1 MHTSNTLIDL
11 FTRHKVA
18 CNLTMLMMVLSGLW
32 ASTRINTQL
41 DPSVDW
47 PTIFIEAQWPG
58 ASAEDVEQL
67 IVVPVEQQLRSLTHL
82 LEMHSTSRSGSARIM
97 LEFSFDADMS
107 RALDMVNDRIGQIRN
122 LPPDMERLQARRGAN
137 YENIATLIVS
147 GGRSASEL
155 TPMARRFE
163 RELYARGVDRI
174 DFFGL
179 PEHELAIQVSSSTL
193 QQLDTTLDALAVEIG
208 QRSADTPAGV
218 VGRSQGEMQLR
229 GLDQRRDV
237 QQFAAMEIS
246 DDFGRLIRVS
256 DIATVEKRPRPDG
269 PVLMR
274 AGNPAIEMRLYRIS
288 DSDAID
294 TARALN
300 SWLDETRANLPAGV
314 EIHVYEEVWVLL
326 KQQLEIIF
334 KNGWSG
340 LILVL
345 FTLFLF
351 LNGRVGGWVALGIP
365 VAFLFATLLY
375 YALFA
380 GSINILALITFIMAL
395 GIVVD
400 DAIVVSEDAV
410 TLYQQGVSAEDAA
423 TGAAKRMF
431 MPVVTSSLTT
441 LAAFVPLLIVG
452 GDIGAVIQT
461 MPMVLFCVIIASLVE
476 CFLVLPGHLKHSL
489 AKMDRQH
496 PGRFREWF
504 DARFFAFREQYYRPL
519 LKTALAW
526 PGATLC
532 VAFGCVVLALSLAA
546 SGRVGVNFVTGMSP
560 QTIEANVAFSSE
572 ADISERELFLQH
584 VEEALLETDAA
595 HGGNNLNGYVLRFNT
610 AFLEQE
616 NKRGQQYGSLRVEY
630 AWEDVYTLTP
640 AAFVDAWRE
649 RVHQPAFV
657 EQLQLEVRGGAN
669 QGQPDLSLVLRGDDI
684 AVLKQASEELQEA
697 LMGYEGVSNVF
708 DNLPYGRD
716 QIIFSLL
723 PQGSALGL
731 TTAALGQQLRAA
743 YTGSR
748 VQIYNQDG
756 TEVEV
761 VVTLPEAERDNLLY
775 LSRFPVRTPGGDTVP
790 LGQVAS
796 LSKRRGIDVIN
807 HNNGYMAVQVSASVD
822 SRVSNAE
829 RVLSSVRANELEQI
843 QQRYQLSSG
852 LGGISQRNQQLVE
865 TLSVGAMLTLIFIY
879 LILCWS
885 FSSYV
890 WPMAILTAIP
900 LGMTGAIVGHWVM
913 GMDIG
918 AMSLLAFF
926 ALTGVVVNDSIV
938 LISFFRR
945 ELEAGKP
952 LMQAIESAA
961 VQRFRAVLLT
971 SLTTIAGLSPLM
983 FEKFSLA
990 IYMVPIA
997 ITLVFGLAF
1006 ATLLILLVIPAMIV
1020 LIETARMQLSQLGS
1034 NLLQAIRGSQTPQK
1048 QEATQREMRS

>member
-1 MHTSNTLIDL
+1 MSRSNTLIDI

-18 CNLTMLMMVLSGLW
+18 CNLVMIMMILSGLW
-32 ASTRINTQL
+32 ATTRINTQL
-41 DPSVDW
+41 DPTVEW
-47 PTIFIEAQWPG
+47 PIILIEAQWPG

-67 IVVPVEQQLRSLTHL
+67 IVVPIEQQVRTVTHL
-82 LEMHSTSRSGSARIM
+82 LEMHSTSVNGSARIQ

-122 LPPDMERLQARRGAN
+122 LPPEMERVQARRGTS

-147 GGRSASEL
+147 GGGSVAEL
-155 TPMARRFE
+155 APLVRRFE
-163 RELYARGVDRI
+163 RELYAGGVDRI
-174 DFFGL
+174 EFFGL
-179 PEHELAIQVSSSTL
+179 PEAELAVQISSATL
-193 QQLDTTLDALAVEIG
+193 RELDTTLDDMASEIR
-208 QRSADTPAGV
+208 QRSTDAPAGI

-237 QQFAAMEIS
+237 AAFEQMEIS
-246 DDFGRLIRVS
+246 GSAGRLIRLS
-256 DIATVEKRPRPDG
+256 EIAHIEKRAKPDR

-274 AGNPAIEMRLYRIS
+274 DGNPAIEMRLYRIS
-288 DSDAID
+288 DGDALD
-294 TARALN
+294 SAAALN
-300 SWLDETRANLPAGV
+300 SWLERTRADLPQGM

-326 KQQLEIIF
+326 KQQLDIIF
-334 KNGWSG
+334 KNAWSG
-340 LILVL
+340 LILVI
-345 FTLFLF
+345 FTLLLF
-351 LNGRVGGWVALGIP
+351 LNGRVGGWVTIGIP

-410 TLYQQGVSAEDAA
+410 TLYQQGLSAEDAA

-452 GDIGAVIQT
+452 GDMGAVIQT
-461 MPMVLFCVIIASLVE
+461 MPMVLFCVIVASLIE

-504 DARFFAFREQYYRPL
+504 DGKFFAFRERIYRPVL
-519 LKTALAW
+519 RTALAN
-526 PGATLC
+526 PGATLFTA
-532 VAFGCVVLALSLAA
+532 VGCVVLAFSLSA
-546 SGRVGVNFVTGMSP
+546 SGRVGINFVTGMSL
-560 QTIEANVAFSSE
+560 QTIEANVGFSAE
-572 ADISERELFLQH
+572 ATEEDRRLFLQH
-584 VEEALLETDAA
+584 VEEALLDTDANNGA
-595 HGGNNLNGYVLRFNT
+595 NNLNGYVLRFNT

-616 NKRGQQYGSLRVEY
+616 NKRGAQFGSLRVEY
-630 AWEDVYTLTP
+630 AWEDVYTLSP
-640 AAFVDAWRE
+640 AEFVDRWRE
-649 RVHQPAFV
+649 KVYQPPFV

-669 QGQPDLSLVLRGDDI
+669 HGQPDLSLVLRGDDVS
-684 AVLKQASEELQEA
+684 VLKQASEELQDA
-697 LMGYEGVSNVF
+697 LLAYEGVSNVF

-716 QIIFSLL
+716 QIIFSLT
-723 PQGSALGL
+723 PAGNALGL
-731 TTAALGQQLRAA
+731 STAELGRQLRGA

-748 VQIYNQDG
+748 VQIFNQDS

-761 VVTLPEAERDNLLY
+761 VVTLPDAERDNLLY
-775 LSRFPVRTPGGDTVP
+775 LNRFPIRTPAGDVVP
-790 LGQVAS
+790 LGQVAD

-807 HNNGYMAVQVSASVD
+807 HNNGYMAVMVSASVD
-822 SRVSNAE
+822 SRVSNAD
-829 RVLSSVRANELEQI
+829 RVLNNVRANELVEI
-843 QQRYQLSSG
+843 QQRHGLSSG
-852 LGGISQRNQQLVE
+852 LGGVSQRNQQLVE
-865 TLSVGAMLTLIFIY
+865 TLALGAMLTLVFIY

-885 FSSYV
+885 FSSYI
-890 WPMAILTAIP
+890 WPLAILTAIP
-900 LGMTGAIVGHWVM
+900 LGMTGAIAGHWIM

-945 ELEAGKP
+945 ELESGKSIRD
-952 LMQAIESAA
+952 AIESAA
-961 VQRFRAVLLT
+961 VSRFRAVVLT
-971 SLTTIAGLSPLM
+971 SLTTVAGLSPLM

-1006 ATLLILLVIPAMIV
+1006 ATLLILLVIPAMII
-1020 LIETARMQLSQLGS
+1020 LIESGRTWMTMQWQRIFLSGR
-1034 NLLQAIRGSQTPQK
+1034 AAP
-1048 QEATQREMRS
+1048 EAQGRTEAEVRS